1 LVLRVYYLS
10 EIPTPYRLPLLRR
23 IAEHPNVELRV
34 GFLSREHPDRPWA
47 NGGDLDHIPH
57 EFLPGLDVTVPLGR
71 ETAHVQLNGIL
82 GRRLRDTDAVVV
94 AGWSKPA
101 ELLAVAQAR
110 ATHVPYLLHSE
121 SHVLAGRSGVKRA
134 IKRVLLPQVVTHAAA
149 GLATGSGA
157 ARYLAAYGLDAARV
171 RIFPNTIDVAAYRE
185 RADAVRADATPV
197 RERFGLPDRFW
208 LYAGRLVDSKGI
220 ADLLAAHRALGADAT
235 PLVVAGTGP
244 LAREVAAAK
253 NVVALG
259 FVQPGDLVDVFALA
273 EATIVPS
280 LEEPWG
286 VVVNEALAVGCA
298 VLASDAVGAAEDLIV
313 PGENGSIYPA
323 GDRDALA
330 RALRAGV
337 PRGDPTRGRIAHW
350 NYDWAVAQ
358 FLEAVELAVRS

>member
-1 LVLRVYYLS
+1 MPRVYYLS

-23 IAEHPNVELRV
+23 IAEHPDVELRV

-47 NGGDLDHIPH
+47 TGGDLDHVPH

-71 ETAHVQLNGIL
+71 ETAHLQLNGIL

-121 SHVLAGRSGVKRA
+121 SHVLAGRNGVKRA
-134 IKRVLLPQVVTHAAA
+134 IKRAVLPHVVAHAAA
-149 GLATGSGA
+149 GLATGTGA
-157 ARYLAAYGLDAARV
+157 ARYLTSYGLDASRI

-185 RADAVRADATPV
+185 RANAARDDAARV
-197 RERFGLPDRFW
+197 RERFGLPERFW
-208 LYAGRLVDSKGI
+208 LYAGRLVESKGI
-220 ADLLAAHRALGADAT
+220 SDLLAAHRTLDADAT

-244 LAREVAAAK
+244 LAREVAAAP

-259 FVQPGDLVDVFALA
+259 FVQPDELVDIFALA
-273 EATIVPS
+273 DTTIVPS

-286 VVVNEALAVGCA
+286 VVVNEALAVGSA

-313 PGENGSIYPA
+313 PGENGGIYPA
-323 GDRDALA
+323 GDRVALA
-330 RALRAGV
+330 HALRAGV
-337 PRGDPTRGRIAHW
+337 PRGDPAHGRIAHW
-350 NYDWAVAQ
+350 DYDWAVAQ